1 MPVYPSGRRFYSKI
15 RLAPGQGGR
24 RTYQLAAGLDQAGA
38 ELRDALLDELARAM
52 RAAGLDAVRVVDPM
66 LGKIAEAAAPA
77 EVERLERYVRTRLL
91 AGRRR
96 SIEEAPTVRQFG
108 AWWAGGE
115 LARRYPEQVELRKS
129 ARKDQRDLERH
140 VYPAIGDVLISAVQ
154 IEHVEQV
161 LRALPAGMAKGTKAK
176 ILNKLHRLLDIA
188 RYPGR
193 YLDHNPMPRGF
204 GPRPG
209 RTHFPFVY
217 PAEEAQLLGCR
228 AVPLARRLAYG
239 LSARTGLRLGEVVAL
254 RWADLDLEHGALRLL
269 DHKTIARAGAR
280 LVPLDAATVRVLTW
294 WQEQQR
300 AAYGEGEG
308 EGEGRVVPL
317 SRWLGDLVRADLTAA
332 GVLRAEL
339 HQGSPGAKPF
349 AFHGWRRTF
358 VTLSLGAG
366 QSEDWVMRRTGH
378 TSSAQLHRYRI
389 AAATAAEF
397 GLGWLRPLDEV
408 LAEVSAD
415 RPAPPNCPR
424 SVKNAEK
431 TGFAG
436 SRLPTHGGE
445 SSEETPTIYQEI
457 LAFEGAGEG
466 ANPHRGQGADRL
478 LWLIE
483 EAIAEAR
490 ALGLPQVEIRL
501 RNALAASSKRR
512 AS

>member
-38 ELRDALLDELARAM
+38 EVRDALLDELARAM
-52 RAAGLDAVRVVDPM
+52 RGAGLDVERVIDPM
-66 LGKIAEAAAPA
+66 LAKVAAAEAAA

-91 AGRRR
+91 AGKRR

-108 AWWAGGE
+108 AWWVAGE
-115 LARRYPEQVELRKS
+115 LARRYPEQVERRKS
-129 ARKDQRDLERH
+129 AHKDQRDLERH

-209 RTHFPFVY
+209 RTHFPFLY
-217 PAEEAQLLGCR
+217 PGEEAQLLGCR

-239 LSARTGLRLGEVVAL
+239 LSARAGLRLGEVVAL

-269 DHKTIARAGAR
+269 DHKTVARAGAR
-280 LVPLDAATVRVLTW
+280 LVPLDPASVRVLTW
-294 WQEQQR
+294 WQGQQR
-300 AAYGEGEG
+300 ASYGEGEG

-317 SRWLGDLVRADLTAA
+317 SRALADMVRADLRAA

-339 HQGSPGAKPF
+339 HQSSLGAKSF
-349 AFHGWRRTF
+349 AFHGLRRTF

-397 GLGWLRPLDEV
+397 RLGWLQDFDRA
-408 LAEVSAD
+408 LAETAD
-415 RPAPPNCPR
+415 SLPPSICPL
-424 SVKNAEK
+424 SVKNDENP
-431 TGFAG
+431 GVAG

-445 SSEETPTIYQEI
+445 TSENTPEVSREI
-457 LAFEGAGEG
+457 FAFEGAGEG

-478 LWLIE
+478 SWLIE

-490 ALGLPQVEIRL
+490 ALLRPQVEIRL